1 MPKNAAASCASPENS
16 LAALRH
22 ILHELSPGAPL
33 EESLG
38 GLLKALSKQMG
49 YLRVFLAI
57 LDPEAENL
65 RLSLSH
71 SPTRFVPATYTPGK
85 GVVGQVYETGKPC
98 IIPKLSENSE
108 FLNKAFGRS
117 QEELE
122 SLAFICVPIVSQR
135 LGVAEV
141 LGTLSADLP
150 VQGGEFLE
158 QHREFLEVVADL
170 IANQV
175 AQLQEEMALH
185 KHLLAQGMVP
195 PGLDSPPPK
204 DFVAASKSM
213 RMVLRQARQVAPSR
227 ATVLLRGESGTGKEL
242 LAEAIHQGSP
252 RHDKPLIKLNCA
264 ALPSELVESELFGH
278 QKGAFTGAV
287 QTKRGL
293 FEVAHN
299 GTLFLDEIGELSL
312 DAQAKVL
319 RAIQEKEIQ
328 RVGGEQTLSVDVR
341 LICATHQPLEELL
354 TQGRFREDLFY
365 RLNVIPVHLPPLRE
379 RGDDIMTLAE
389 HFLVNFCR
397 EKDRKTLGV
406 APQARALL
414 MAYAWP
420 GNVRELENFMERLSI
435 LCEGSQVTPDDL
447 PEKIRRNVA
456 LPVEQPAGEETAAPA
471 VPAGPPVFQ
480 WPVLQDLRD
489 KSMGLKEFLDEVEE
503 RLLQE
508 ALKEAS
514 GVKNQAAELLG
525 IKRTTLIEKLKKRN
539 LLDA

>member
-1 MPKNAAASCASPENS
+1 MALNIDGIIGTSP
-16 LAALRH
+16 ALREVYR
-22 ILHELSPGAPL
+22 ILE
-33 EESLG
+33 
-38 GLLKALSKQMG
+38 K
-49 YLRVFLAI
+49 
-57 LDPEAENL
+57 
-65 RLSLSH
+65 
-71 SPTRFVPATYTPGK
+71 
-85 GVVGQVYETGKPC
+85 
-98 IIPKLSENSE
+98 
-108 FLNKAFGRS
+108 
-117 QEELE
+117 
-122 SLAFICVPIVSQR
+122 
-135 LGVAEV
+135 
-141 LGTLSADLP
+141 
-150 VQGGEFLE
+150 
-158 QHREFLEVVADL
+158 
-170 IANQV
+170 
-175 AQLQEEMALH
+175 
-185 KHLLAQGMVP
+185 
-195 PGLDSPPPK
+195 
-204 DFVAASKSM
+204 
-213 RMVLRQARQVAPSR
+213 VAPTDS
-227 ATVLLRGESGTGKEL
+227 TVLVTGESGTGKEL
-242 LAEAIHQGSP
+242 LVRALHRNSRRHEKPFVPINCGAIP
-252 RHDKPLIKLNCA
+252 K
-264 ALPSELVESELFGH
+264 ELLESELFGH
-278 QKGAFTGAV
+278 EKGVFAHGS
-287 QTKRGL
+287 RSRSGR
-293 FEVAHN
+293 FELADG
-299 GTLFLDEIGELSL
+299 GTLFLDEIGEMDLSL
-312 DAQAKVL
+312 QVKIL
-319 RAIQEKEIQ
+319 RALQEKEIE
-328 RVGGEQTLSVDVR
+328 RVGGTSTKRVDVR
-341 LICATHQPLEELL
+341 LVAATNRDLEADVAA
-354 TQGRFREDLFY
+354 GRFREDLFY